1 MTPSRNKTR
10 GNKGHFHGDPLEF
23 LLENLPDYLALAPH
37 KKGSFWDTFFPAW
50 DAKYPKLE
58 SDELREELERE
69 EAAYK
74 AECEELKAANENEV
88 RKRGRRKAVLQDFPA
103 TSDRLNELRA
113 CDAEQSKLKNWF
125 SNAKTK
131 EKTRKVEPFRAWLSS
146 LTALRGA
153 PRHVR
158 MPWVLWQHE
167 KHGEILRVR
176 YRDLYGKNT
185 DDEEEDISS
194 ADAFEKEDEEEQAGN
209 DDAAPTRAETLH
221 RKLRFAQEYFTEL
234 AEEEQQELH
243 VQREKNYQER
253 RSAYE
258 KALQGDTECSAE
270 ELEERRAHAEAISQH
285 TLETLC
291 AQLQCKGILILGEIA
306 DVETDEIF
314 LSMVQSG
321 TMPGHPDIDFTKWAP
336 VRSKAVL
343 QAFADF
349 LVACKK
355 AEMAHLCSATTQD
368 VLGALLI
375 PGLHPPARRASV
387 LNAWGRSYRS
397 SALHPSL
404 LVVKRRPSLLRPARP
419 AAGSAEEGGEHRAP
433 KGKRRR
439 GTEEAEEEESGAEED
454 EDDDNWSGGE
464 ERDDDLDQP
473 APSAPRASPSPP
485 PSLRYPPK
493 SPLQRALDAMDTPQR
508 NHRIRDLNT
517 LSEYE
522 FDREQNIARN
532 NELLRALFPVDA
544 ATEVGLPQARKPKPA
559 KAARS
564 STETPSEPRRSSRR
578 LARLESPAPADEGA
592 QAPPDVEM
600 AADER
605 DERALE
611 DEEASSAGV
620 EMSSIPSDALNAAS
634 IPPVLPDAA
643 SGLGPLASSSEAS
656 PNKGAAIEDAAV
668 ESAAVESAAG
678 EGAAVNKAAS
688 SPAPL
693 QSEKHDVVMKLFQ
706 LEGMH
711 PAWAAVVQ
719 AWWALERAT
728 GFKEKPCRLC
738 PPEDVLMPSAGL
750 DVDDNSKEDFYDSV
764 VGWWNAV
771 NPAWRKDS
779 LAAADFEKVLLKK
792 EGGGSL
798 DALSSGLNGLTSI
811 VACLWWWYRLVGI
824 ADGAPRWKNLADDV
838 TWVLTEKLKAC
849 GSKRPG
855 SPSEEEPPAKRARL
869 E

>member
-270 ELEERRAHAEAISQH
+270 ELEERRAHAEAISQR

-336 VRSKAVL
+336 
-343 QAFADF
+343 
-349 LVACKK
+349 
-355 AEMAHLCSATTQD
+355 D

-375 PGLHPPARRASV
+375 PGPASTSAPSLCAQCMGALISLQRSASEPPRRETSAKPPAAS
-387 LNAWGRSYRS
+387 AT
-397 SALHPSL
+397 
-404 LVVKRRPSLLRPARP
+404 
-419 AAGSAEEGGEHRAP
+419 AAGSTEEGGEHRAP

-517 LSEYE
+517 LSET
-522 FDREQNIARN
+522 IARN

-544 ATEVGLPQARKPKPA
+544 AMEVGLPQARKPKPA

-634 IPPVLPDAA
+634 IPPAWA
-643 SGLGPLASSSEAS
+643 PLASSSEAS

-728 GFKEKPCRLC
+728 GFKEKALPALSARGR
-738 PPEDVLMPSAGL
+738 PDAVGWWVQRARKDRRIPAGL